1 MAALLPSLHSSGQQ
15 APMSTL
21 LLTGLLTQPLLA
33 SPALASSNPS
43 GLSQSFSTNYMRQQK
58 RRLPAR
64 LEPISQSSRQ
74 TVPPPTQTT
83 STIEEL
89 SPQSATEISSDQ
101 EQELYQKAVENLQRR
116 IDEGEKGAALVLGKL
131 NFEMVQKLI
140 K

>member
-1 MAALLPSLHSSGQQ
+1 MAALLPALHSSGQQ

-21 LLTGLLTQPLLA
+21 QLTGLLTQPSLA
-33 SPALASSNPS
+33 SPTLASSNPT

-64 LEPISQSSRQ
+64 LEPISPSSRQ

-83 STIEEL
+83 SAIEEPR
-89 SPQSATEISSDQ
+89 PQTVTEISSDQ

-131 NFEMVQKLI
+131 HFEMVQIL
-140 K
+140 

>member
-21 LLTGLLTQPLLA
+21 QLTGLLTQPSLA
-33 SPALASSNPS
+33 SPTLASSNPT

-64 LEPISQSSRQ
+64 LEPISPSSRQ

-83 STIEEL
+83 SAIEEPR
-89 SPQSATEISSDQ
+89 PQTVTEISSDQ

-131 NFEMVQKLI
+131 HFEMVQIL
-140 K
+140 